1 MNTVRDVGRA
11 GLVAVLVAATVT
23 AVAAKVGEDDPDVV
37 VAQFASAAP
46 LVEGNQVKIDGV
58 VVGSVKSGDFYGIA
72 FPKGSELVPEVNKA
86 LAKLKESGEYDAIY
100 TKWFGKKP

>member
-1 MNTVRDVGRA
+1 
-11 GLVAVLVAATVT
+11 
-23 AVAAKVGEDDPDVV
+23 
-37 VAQFASAAP
+37 
-46 LVEGNQVKIDGV
+46 

-86 LAKLKESGEYDAIY
+86 LANLKASGEYDAIY